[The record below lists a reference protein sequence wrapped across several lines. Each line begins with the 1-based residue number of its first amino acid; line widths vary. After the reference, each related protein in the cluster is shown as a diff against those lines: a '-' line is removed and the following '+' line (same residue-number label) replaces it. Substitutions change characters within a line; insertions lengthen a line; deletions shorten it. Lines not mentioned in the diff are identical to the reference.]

1 LEAVQLQTLVLE
13 DLAELVLQV
22 ITQFFQVLLLLEV
35 VEEII
40 VELVLQVVLEAE
52 MVMVD
57 LAQVVQVI
65 HLQ

>member
-35 VEEII
+35 VEETT
-40 VELVLQVVLEAE
+40 VELVHLVVLEAE